1 MSGAGF
7 PLMPDPDHACASRYV
22 DSGDVRL
29 HYERAGAGPP
39 CILLHGGFASHCF
52 WGPVA
57 DRMRSRFDVTTLDSR
72 GQGRSSDG
80 RGPITYGRMA
90 ADVVRVLDAL
100 GIERAHVI
108 GHSDGGC
115 IALHLLIDHPDRL
128 RTATLMGTPLHL
140 VDYREGMH
148 ALLVKFTESMAADLA
163 QDPLGFAAHYRAL
176 SPHPER
182 WPELVRKLGATWR
195 TQPLFSDEMLRLVET
210 PVLAL
215 GGDRDEFLAPEVF
228 ERASRI
234 FPRGT
239 LVVVEGATHALP
251 VSHPD
256 VVVAALDG
264 FLEEPR
270 ES

>member
-1 MSGAGF
+1 
-7 PLMPDPDHACASRYV
+7 MPDPDHVCASRYV

-29 HYERAGAGPP
+29 HAERAGAGPP

-52 WGPVA
+52 WDPVA
-57 DRMRSRFDVTTLDSR
+57 VRMRSRFDVTTLDSR

-90 ADVVRVLDAL
+90 ADVVRVLDAFE
-100 GIERAHVI
+100 IERAHVI

-115 IALHLLIDHPDRL
+115 IALHLLVDHPDRL
-128 RTATLMGTPLHL
+128 RTATLVGTPLHL
-140 VDYREGMH
+140 AHYREGMH
-148 ALLVKFTESMAADLA
+148 ELLMKFTELMATDTS

-182 WPELVRKLGATWR
+182 WPELVGKLGATWR
-195 TQPLFSDEMLRLVET
+195 TQPLFSDEMLRLAEL
-210 PVLAL
+210 PVLVL
-215 GGDRDEFLAPEVF
+215 GGDRDEFLATEAF
-228 ERASRI
+228 ERASRV
-234 FPRGT
+234 FARGT

-256 VVVAALDG
+256 AVVAALDG
-264 FLEEPR
+264 FLPEPPGA
-270 ES
+270 